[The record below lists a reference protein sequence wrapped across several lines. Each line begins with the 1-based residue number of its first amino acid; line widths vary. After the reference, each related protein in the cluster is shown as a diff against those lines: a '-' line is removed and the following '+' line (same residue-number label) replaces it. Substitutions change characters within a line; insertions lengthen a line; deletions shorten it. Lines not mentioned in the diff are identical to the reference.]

1 MLRFLILFTISL
13 SFCFQTLNAQS
24 IEKPKVIKFGET
36 KSKTMMALDSIC
48 KITGDEIITPIEL
61 PTAKKS
67 QSQVDCEKFHYFGK
81 KRKAEFIF
89 ADGFLDMVWIHTLPE
104 EQDTLIAGF
113 TALYG
118 KPTHIKEEITF
129 FLDNGVAVRNNP
141 HEVLFISDR
150 LKEPY
155 RAFLEKKSE

>member
-1 MLRFLILFTISL
+1 MRRIFCLFTLIALVS
-13 SFCFQTLNAQS
+13 FQTLYSQS
-24 IEKPKVIKFGET
+24 IEKPTVIKFGET
-36 KSKTMMALDSIC
+36 KSNIMMSLDSIC
-48 KITGDEIITPIEL
+48 KITDDRIITPIQL

-67 QSQVDCEKFHYFGK
+67 QSQVDCEKFQYFGK

-89 ADGFLDMVWIHTLPE
+89 ADDILDMVWILTLPE
-104 EQDTLIAGF
+104 EEDTLIAGF

-118 KPTHIKEEITF
+118 KPTHIKEDVTF
-129 FLDNGVAVRNNP
+129 FLNNGVAVRNDP

-155 RAFLEKKSE
+155 RAFLEDKSD

>member
-1 MLRFLILFTISL
+1 MRRIFFLFILL
-13 SFCFQTLNAQS
+13 SVVSIQILYPQS
-24 IEKPKVIKFGET
+24 IEKPEVVKFGET
-36 KSKTMMALDSIC
+36 KSNMMMSLDSIC
-48 KITGDEIITPIEL
+48 KITNDIQITPIQL

-67 QSQVDCEKFHYFGK
+67 QSQVDCDKFHYFGK

-89 ADGFLDMVWIHTLPE
+89 ADDILDMVWILTLPE
-104 EQDTLIAGF
+104 EEDTLIAGF

-118 KPTHIKEEITF
+118 KATHIKEDVTF
-129 FLDNGVAVRNNP
+129 FLNDGVAVRNDP

-155 RAFLEKKSE
+155 RAFLEEKSE